1 MKLGLSVGYSERD
14 MDIPFDVI
22 LEAERLG
29 FDSVW
34 TAEAWGSDA
43 VTPLAWIGARTTTI
57 KLGTGIMQ
65 VPARTPA
72 MTAMTAMTLDAL
84 SGGRFILGLGPS
96 GPQVIEGWHGVAY
109 QPSLTRVRE
118 HVRIV
123 RAILRREEKVT
134 FDGRCYQLP
143 FTGVGSSGQGVAL
156 KSILHG
162 RPDMLIYTAAMTP
175 AGIEAAAEVAD
186 GFLPIW
192 CDPERFDVFESSI
205 QRGLRKRSDGLARED
220 FHILPSVPVNLGDD
234 LQTCL
239 DAFKPELA
247 LYIGGMGSRKKNYY
261 NDLACE
267 LGFEAAAKQVQTL
280 YLDGKKDDAIAQV
293 PDALVDAVTLAGPAE
308 RIVDRISRWKDSGA
322 HTLLVGSND
331 VNALHVLAQA
341 VL

>member
-43 VTPLAWIGARTTTI
+43 VTPLAWIGAKTSRI
-57 KLGTGIMQ
+57 KLGVGIMQ

-96 GPQVIEGWHGVAY
+96 GPQVIEGWHGVPY
-109 QPSLTRVRE
+109 QPSLTRLKE
-118 HVRIV
+118 HIQIV
-123 RAILRREEKVT
+123 RKILRREDKLSH
-134 FDGRCYQLP
+134 DGRCYQLP
-143 FTGVGSSGQGVAL
+143 FNGIGSSGQGVAL

-162 RPDMLIYTAAMTP
+162 RSGMKIYTAAMTP
-175 AGIEAAAEVAD
+175 VGIEAAAEVAD
-186 GFLPIW
+186 GFMPIW
-192 CDPERFDVFESSI
+192 CDPERFDIFDSSI
-205 QRGLRKRSDGLARED
+205 ERGLAKRDINLSRRD
-220 FHILPSVPVNLGDD
+220 FDILPSVPVNMGDD
-234 LQTCL
+234 LQSCL
-239 DAFKPELA
+239 NAFKPELA

-267 LGFEAAAKQVQTL
+267 LGFEEAAKRIQDL
-280 YLDGKKDDAIAQV
+280 YLNGQKKEATVAV
-293 PDALVDAVTLAGPAE
+293 PNELVDAVTLSGPAA
-308 RIVDRISRWKDSGA
+308 RIVERLDRWRTNGT
-322 HTLLVGSND
+322 HTLIVSSND
-331 VNALHVLAQA
+331 LETLRILAAA